1 MSEEQM
7 NDSKFG
13 RLFIIMIIT
22 MTVMTIVIAVLA
34 SFAASDVNA
43 RLDERSDIENTQATA
58 DRIAPI
64 GKFSATTVAA
74 APAEAIVL
82 SVEDMY
88 VSCSACHATGVTG
101 APITG
106 TAADWAPRIAKGMDV
121 LYANAINGINAMPAR
136 GGNAALSDDNIKAIV
151 DYMIEQ
157 SK

>member
-13 RLFIIMIIT
+13 RLFIIMIIA
-22 MTVMTIVIAVLA
+22 MTVLTIILAILA

-43 RLDERSDIENTQATA
+43 KLDERSDRENTQSTA
-58 DRIAPI
+58 NRIAPV

-74 APAEAIVL
+74 APAAAIEL
-82 SVEDMY
+82 TVEDMY
-88 VSCSACHATGVTG
+88 VSCAACHATGAAG
-101 APITG
+101 APVTG
-106 TAADWAPRIAKGMDV
+106 TAADWSDRINKGIDT
-121 LYANAINGINAMPAR
+121 LYSHAINGINAMPAR
-136 GGNAALSDDNIKAIV
+136 GGNSTLTDDNVKAIV

>member
-13 RLFIIMIIT
+13 RLFIIMIIA
-22 MTVMTIVIAVLA
+22 MTILTIIIAVLA
-34 SFAASDVNA
+34 SFAADDVNT
-43 RLDERSDIENTQATA
+43 RLDARSDIENTQATA
-58 DRIAPI
+58 DRIAPV

-74 APAEAIVL
+74 APVTAVEL

-88 VSCSACHATGVTG
+88 VSCAACHATGAAGAPVTG
-101 APITG
+101 TVSDW
-106 TAADWAPRIAKGMDV
+106 TARIAKGNEV
-121 LYANAINGINAMPAR
+121 LYDNAINGINAMPAR
-136 GGNAALSDDNIKAIV
+136 GGNSALSDDNVKAIV

>member
-7 NDSKFG
+7 NDSKFS
-13 RLFIIMIIT
+13 RLFIIMIIA
-22 MTVMTIVIAVLA
+22 MTVLTIIIAVLA

-43 RLDERSDIENTQATA
+43 KLDERSDIENTQATA
-58 DRIAPI
+58 ARIAPV

-74 APAEAIVL
+74 APTEAIVL

-88 VSCSACHATGVTG
+88 ASCAACHATGAAG

-106 TAADWAPRIAKGMDV
+106 DASQWSARLAKGTDT
-121 LYANAINGINAMPAR
+121 LYNNAINGINAMPAR
-136 GGNAALSDDNIKAIV
+136 GGNSALTDDNVKAIV
-151 DYMIEQ
+151 DYMINQ

>member
-13 RLFIIMIIT
+13 RLFIIMIIA
-22 MTVMTIVIAVLA
+22 MTVLTIIIAVLA

-43 RLDERSDIENTQATA
+43 KLDERSDLENTQATA
-58 DRIAPI
+58 ARIAPV

-74 APAEAIVL
+74 APAQAVVL

-88 VSCSACHATGVTG
+88 AGCAACHATGAAGAPVTG
-101 APITG
+101 NAG
-106 TAADWAPRIAKGMDV
+106 DWAARIAKGTDA
-121 LYANAINGINAMPAR
+121 LYNNAINGINAMPAR
-136 GGNAALSDDNIKAIV
+136 GGNSALSDDNVKAIV
-151 DYMIEQ
+151 DYMLDQ

>member
-22 MTVMTIVIAVLA
+22 MTVLTIIIAILA
-34 SFAASDVNA
+34 SFAASDVNSA
-43 RLDERSDIENTQATA
+43 LDERSDIENTQATA
-58 DRIAPI
+58 LRIAPV
-64 GKFSATTVAA
+64 GKFSVTTIAA
-74 APAEAIVL
+74 APIEAKVL

-88 VSCSACHATGVTG
+88 TSCAACHATGAAE

-106 TAADWAPRIAKGMDV
+106 DAGQWAERIAKGV
-121 LYANAINGINAMPAR
+121 NTLYSNAINGVNAMPAR
-136 GGNAALSDDNIKAIV
+136 GGNSALTDDNVKAIV
-151 DYMIEQ
+151 DYMIDQ